1 MSENKE
7 YKEID
12 VASLDSELAAARTL
26 EEGKGDKFIM
36 MASVV
41 AFLMTSFHIYTGFFG
56 LFDYSVQRGVHLGF
70 ALTLIL
76 LTQPLYKH
84 VFKDKFAGSKAF
96 RAACRTFD
104 MILVVLTWVSVW
116 MAQDE
121 VHHLTERLS
130 KTTWMATFA
139 GACLVII
146 VLECARRTLGYIMPI
161 LSLLF
166 IAYALAGPNLPM
178 AIAHRGYSLER
189 ICKFLATDLD
199 GLFGTT
205 MSVSA
210 TVIFMFVMF
219 GAFLEASGCSDFIN
233 DIAIS
238 LTGKIKSGPA
248 LSAVVASGLMGS
260 INGSAVANVVGTGTF
275 TIPLMKSRGY
285 KPQFAGGVEAVASTG
300 GQILPPVMG
309 SGAFL
314 MVAFTEQKYIAIVI
328 AAVIPALLYY
338 WGCAVAVMSQTEIAH
353 VTLMDPKDIPKSRE
367 VMKDGWI
374 YLLIIAVLL
383 YCLLVAQ
390 YSPLYSALWATCAV
404 PVVMLFDKKKR
415 FTLKTI
421 PSAMVKSGFSAMS
434 IVIGCAC
441 AGIVVG
447 MVSITGIGVIF
458 GDMMIQAAHNMLF
471 PSLLFTAI
479 TCIVLG
485 MGLPTTAAYV
495 IAASI
500 LAPSLIKLGLAPLTA
515 HLFVFYF
522 ACLSAI
528 TPPVALAAYAGAGI
542 AKTNPMTTA
551 VEACKLGFAGFMV
564 PFAFCYNPAMMM
576 QGSVGEI
583 ISVAISAIIGVAIM
597 SAGFQGWLL
606 WKLNWLERIVFIA
619 GGLLMF
625 IPGTLTVEGDW
636 SNAAFF
642 LAAKA
647 LGSRVEVTNLSP
659 DSPQGDRAVFDL
671 LPALENSPVISA
683 ADIPDLVPILA
694 VTAACKNGAVFTDIR
709 RLRLKESDRVA
720 SVIAM
725 VEALGGKAQASE
737 DTLTVYGTGLVG
749 GTVDAMNDHRIAMS
763 AAIAATAC
771 KAPVAILGAE
781 CVGKSYPKFF
791 EEYARL
797 GGNYEQYLR

>member
-1 MSENKE
+1 MTDAEKKVLDEEVVVESV
-7 YKEID
+7 D
-12 VASLDSELAAARTL
+12 VEVGTMEDVDAIMKKFDRESNTRVWEGTPKKILRYVLAAFMLFMVYMNLWATWSGQIRRCLFVGFVILFTFFIYPVK
-26 EEGKGDKFIM
+26 KGNVKPNSMPWYD
-36 MASVV
+36 
-41 AFLMTSFHIYTGFFG
+41 
-56 LFDYSVQRGVHLGF
+56 
-70 ALTLIL
+70 IL
-76 LTQPLYKH
+76 LAVAGCIPYFYY
-84 VFKDKFAGSKAF
+84 VANFKRIVAMGIAIGQTEIILGIIGTPVLAECCR
-96 RAACRTFD
+96 RAVGLP
-104 MILVVLTWVSVW
+104 ILVVATCFVLYAFIGRGMSLQLVVYNVFYTTNGIIGTPISVCS
-116 MAQDE
+116 
-121 VHHLTERLS
+121 T
-130 KTTWMATFA
+130 
-139 GACLVII
+139 
-146 VLECARRTLGYIMPI
+146 YIA
-161 LSLLF
+161 LFLL
-166 IAYALAGPNLPM
+166 
-178 AIAHRGYSLER
+178 
-189 ICKFLATDLD
+189 
-199 GLFGTT
+199 
-205 MSVSA
+205 
-210 TVIFMFVMF
+210 F

-238 LTGKIKSGPA
+238 LTGTIKSGPA

-458 GDMMIQAAHNMLF
+458 GDMMIQAAHGLLF

-625 IPGTLTVEGDW
+625 IPGTLT
-636 SNAAFF
+636 
-642 LAAKA
+642 
-647 LGSRVEVTNLSP
+647 
-659 DSPQGDRAVFDL
+659 
-671 LPALENSPVISA
+671 
-683 ADIPDLVPILA
+683 DIAGL
-694 VTAACKNGAVFTDIR
+694 
-709 RLRLKESDRVA
+709 
-720 SVIAM
+720 VIA
-725 VEALGGKAQASE
+725 VAL
-737 DTLTVYGTGLVG
+737 LLVNVKKWEKG
-749 GTVDAMNDHRIAMS
+749 
-763 AAIAATAC
+763 
-771 KAPVAILGAE
+771 
-781 CVGKSYPKFF
+781 PKFIMDKHK
-791 EEYARL
+791 AKQ
-797 GGNYEQYLR
+797 EQK

>member
-1 MSENKE
+1 MADKKKKDEVQ
-7 YKEID
+7 EID
-12 VASLDSELAAARTL
+12 VASLDSELAAAKTL
-26 EEGKGDKFIM
+26 EEGKGDIFIK
-36 MASVV
+36 AAAVF
-41 AFLMTSFHIYTGFFG
+41 AFCMTLFHIWTGFHG
-56 LFDYSVQRGVHLGF
+56 LYDYVTQRGIHLAF

-84 VFKDKFAGSKAF
+84 CFKDKFAGSKAF
-96 RAACRTFD
+96 RFACRVFD
-104 MILVVLTWVSVW
+104 ICLIILTWIAVI
-116 MAQDE
+116 MAMDE

-139 GACLVII
+139 GAVLTII
-146 VLECARRTLGYIMPI
+146 VLEAARRTLGYIMPI
-161 LSLLF
+161 LSLIF
-166 IAYALAGPNLPM
+166 IAYALAGPHLPL

-210 TVIFMFVMF
+210 SVIFMFVMF

-233 DIAIS
+233 NIAIS

-285 KPQFAGGVEAVASTG
+285 KPQFAGGVESVASTG

-338 WGCAVAVMSQTEIAH
+338 WGCAVAVITQSELIDITK
-353 VTLMDPKDIPKSRE
+353 MDEKDIPKTKE
-367 VMKDGWI
+367 VLKDGWI
-374 YLLIIAVLL
+374 YLLILAILIVA
-383 YCLLVAQ
+383 LLVIQ
-390 YSPLYSALWATCAV
+390 LSPLYSALWATVAV

-415 FTLKTI
+415 FTFKDI
-421 PSAMVKSGFSAMS
+421 PGAMVKSGFSAMS

-441 AGIVVG
+441 AGCVVG
-447 MVSITGIGVIF
+447 MVSLTGIGVIF
-458 GDMMIQAAHNMLF
+458 GDMMIQLAHSMLF

-479 TCIVLG
+479 TCIILG

-500 LAPSLIKLGLAPLTA
+500 LAPSLIKLGLTPLTA

-542 AKTNPMTTA
+542 AKCSPMSTA
-551 VEACKLGFAGFMV
+551 VEACKLGFAGFIV
-564 PFAFCYNPAMMM
+564 PFAFCYSPAMMM
-576 QGSVGEI
+576 QGSFIEVITVFLSAFIGVSI
-583 ISVAISAIIGVAIM
+583 ISS
-597 SAGFQGWLL
+597 GFQGWLF
-606 WKLNWLERIVFIA
+606 WRLNWFERIVFVAA
-619 GGLLMF
+619 GMLMF
-625 IPGTLTVEGDW
+625 IPGTLTDVIGI
-636 SNAAFF
+636 AVAVV
-642 LAAKA
+642 L
-647 LGSRVEVTNLSP
+647 LIVNLKKWER
-659 DSPQGDRAVFDL
+659 G
-671 LPALENSPVISA
+671 
-683 ADIPDLVPILA
+683 
-694 VTAACKNGAVFTDIR
+694 
-709 RLRLKESDRVA
+709 
-720 SVIAM
+720 
-725 VEALGGKAQASE
+725 
-737 DTLTVYGTGLVG
+737 
-749 GTVDAMNDHRIAMS
+749 
-763 AAIAATAC
+763 
-771 KAPVAILGAE
+771 
-781 CVGKSYPKFF
+781 PKFIM
-791 EEYARL
+791 
-797 GGNYEQYLR
+797 QHQKK

>member
-1 MSENKE
+1 MSDKKE
-7 YKEID
+7 IKEID

-146 VLECARRTLGYIMPI
+146 VLECARRTLGYIMPVLALI
-161 LSLLF
+161 F

-367 VMKDGWI
+367 DGWI

-415 FTLKTI
+415 FTIKTI

-458 GDMMIQAAHNMLF
+458 GDMMIQAAHSLLF

-625 IPGTLTVEGDW
+625 IPGTLT
-636 SNAAFF
+636 
-642 LAAKA
+642 
-647 LGSRVEVTNLSP
+647 
-659 DSPQGDRAVFDL
+659 
-671 LPALENSPVISA
+671 
-683 ADIPDLVPILA
+683 DIAGL
-694 VTAACKNGAVFTDIR
+694 
-709 RLRLKESDRVA
+709 
-720 SVIAM
+720 VIA
-725 VEALGGKAQASE
+725 VAL
-737 DTLTVYGTGLVG
+737 LLVNVKKWEKG
-749 GTVDAMNDHRIAMS
+749 
-763 AAIAATAC
+763 
-771 KAPVAILGAE
+771 
-781 CVGKSYPKFF
+781 PKFIMDKHK
-791 EEYARL
+791 AKQ
-797 GGNYEQYLR
+797 EQK

>member
-1 MSENKE
+1 MADLEKTAAVETADAAPLDTAKGAEIMEKYEKESRTRKFTADWLNKLV
-7 YKEID
+7 YVLCLAFTLYHLAYASGIHVLQMVNIKHHAIHVGLVLVIGFLLYPAFKKSSRKK
-12 VASLDSELAAARTL
+12 VAWYDWVLFALSAVMPIYV
-26 EEGKGDKFIM
+26 FIRYPVFI
-36 MASVV
+36 S
-41 AFLMTSFHIYTGFFG
+41 TGFQG
-56 LFDYSVQRGVHLGF
+56 ETIDIIMG
-70 ALTLIL
+70 TILIL
-76 LTQPLYKH
+76 L
-84 VFKDKFAGSKAF
+84 
-96 RAACRTFD
+96 
-104 MILVVLTWVSVW
+104 
-116 MAQDE
+116 
-121 VHHLTERLS
+121 
-130 KTTWMATFA
+130 
-139 GACLVII
+139 
-146 VLECARRTLGYIMPI
+146 VLECSRRL
-161 LSLLF
+161 
-166 IAYALAGPNLPM
+166 
-178 AIAHRGYSLER
+178 
-189 ICKFLATDLD
+189 
-199 GLFGTT
+199 
-205 MSVSA
+205 
-210 TVIFMFVMF
+210 
-219 GAFLEASGCSDFIN
+219 
-233 DIAIS
+233 
-238 LTGKIKSGPA
+238 SGPA
-248 LSAVVASGLMGS
+248 LSILSIIFLAYGLFGRYLPGIFMHRGYNWHRIVTYLTTDIYGIYGTSVKVAATYIVLFIIFGEVMNKCGMGQFFNDIANALAGHTKGGPAKVAVLASGFLGS

-471 PSLLFTAI
+471 PSLVFTAI

-625 IPGTLTVEGDW
+625 IPGTLT
-636 SNAAFF
+636 
-642 LAAKA
+642 
-647 LGSRVEVTNLSP
+647 
-659 DSPQGDRAVFDL
+659 
-671 LPALENSPVISA
+671 
-683 ADIPDLVPILA
+683 DIAGL
-694 VTAACKNGAVFTDIR
+694 
-709 RLRLKESDRVA
+709 
-720 SVIAM
+720 VIA
-725 VEALGGKAQASE
+725 VAL
-737 DTLTVYGTGLVG
+737 LLVNVKKWEKG
-749 GTVDAMNDHRIAMS
+749 
-763 AAIAATAC
+763 
-771 KAPVAILGAE
+771 
-781 CVGKSYPKFF
+781 PKFIMDKHK
-791 EEYARL
+791 AKQ
-797 GGNYEQYLR
+797 EQK

>member
-1 MSENKE
+1 MSDKKE
-7 YKEID
+7 IKEID

-104 MILVVLTWVSVW
+104 MLLVVLTWVSVW

-146 VLECARRTLGYIMPI
+146 VLECARRTLGYIMPVLALI
-161 LSLLF
+161 F

-404 PVVMLFDKKKR
+404 PWSCLFDKKKR
-415 FTLKTI
+415 FTIKTI

-458 GDMMIQAAHNMLF
+458 GDMMIQAAHSLLF

-485 MGLPTTAAYV
+485 MGLPTHR
-495 IAASI
+495 
-500 LAPSLIKLGLAPLTA
+500 GLCYRGVHPR
-515 HLFVFYF
+515 
-522 ACLSAI
+522 S
-528 TPPVALAAYAGAGI
+528 
-542 AKTNPMTTA
+542 
-551 VEACKLGFAGFMV
+551 V
-564 PFAFCYNPAMMM
+564 PHQARPCPAD
-576 QGSVGEI
+576 G
-583 ISVAISAIIGVAIM
+583 
-597 SAGFQGWLL
+597 
-606 WKLNWLERIVFIA
+606 
-619 GGLLMF
+619 
-625 IPGTLTVEGDW
+625 
-636 SNAAFF
+636 
-642 LAAKA
+642 
-647 LGSRVEVTNLSP
+647 
-659 DSPQGDRAVFDL
+659 
-671 LPALENSPVISA
+671 
-683 ADIPDLVPILA
+683 
-694 VTAACKNGAVFTDIR
+694 
-709 RLRLKESDRVA
+709 
-720 SVIAM
+720 
-725 VEALGGKAQASE
+725 
-737 DTLTVYGTGLVG
+737 
-749 GTVDAMNDHRIAMS
+749 
-763 AAIAATAC
+763 
-771 KAPVAILGAE
+771 APVRVL
-781 CVGKSYPKFF
+781 
-791 EEYARL
+791 
-797 GGNYEQYLR
+797 LRVPVRHHPAGRPRGLCRAPASPRPTR

>member
-1 MSENKE
+1 MTDAEKKVLDEEVVVESV
-7 YKEID
+7 D
-12 VASLDSELAAARTL
+12 VDVGTMEDVDAIMKKFDRESNTRVWEGTPKKILRYVLAAFMLFMVYMNLWATWSGQIRRCLFVGFVILFTFFIYPVK
-26 EEGKGDKFIM
+26 KGNVKPNSMPWYD
-36 MASVV
+36 
-41 AFLMTSFHIYTGFFG
+41 
-56 LFDYSVQRGVHLGF
+56 
-70 ALTLIL
+70 IL
-76 LTQPLYKH
+76 LAVAGCIPYFYY
-84 VFKDKFAGSKAF
+84 VANFKRIVAMGIAIGQTEVILGIIGTLVLAECCR
-96 RAACRTFD
+96 RAVGLP
-104 MILVVLTWVSVW
+104 ILVVAGCFVLYAFIGRGMSLDLVVYNIFYTTNGIIGTPISVCS
-116 MAQDE
+116 
-121 VHHLTERLS
+121 T
-130 KTTWMATFA
+130 
-139 GACLVII
+139 
-146 VLECARRTLGYIMPI
+146 YIA
-161 LSLLF
+161 LFLL
-166 IAYALAGPNLPM
+166 
-178 AIAHRGYSLER
+178 
-189 ICKFLATDLD
+189 
-199 GLFGTT
+199 
-205 MSVSA
+205 
-210 TVIFMFVMF
+210 F

-415 FTLKTI
+415 FTIKTI

-441 AGIVVG
+441 VGIVVG

-458 GDMMIQAAHNMLF
+458 GDMMIQAAHSLLF

-625 IPGTLTVEGDW
+625 IPGTLT
-636 SNAAFF
+636 
-642 LAAKA
+642 
-647 LGSRVEVTNLSP
+647 
-659 DSPQGDRAVFDL
+659 
-671 LPALENSPVISA
+671 
-683 ADIPDLVPILA
+683 DIAGL
-694 VTAACKNGAVFTDIR
+694 
-709 RLRLKESDRVA
+709 
-720 SVIAM
+720 VIA
-725 VEALGGKAQASE
+725 VAL
-737 DTLTVYGTGLVG
+737 LLVNVKKWEKG
-749 GTVDAMNDHRIAMS
+749 
-763 AAIAATAC
+763 
-771 KAPVAILGAE
+771 
-781 CVGKSYPKFF
+781 PKFIMDKHK
-791 EEYARL
+791 AKQ
-797 GGNYEQYLR
+797 EQK

>member
-1 MSENKE
+1 MAKKE
-7 YKEID
+7 PKEID
-12 VASLDSELAAARTL
+12 VTSLASELAAAKAV
-26 EEGKGDKFIM
+26 EEGRSDKFIRL
-36 MASVV
+36 AFFV
-41 AFLMTSFHIYTGFFG
+41 AILMTSFHIFTGLNG
-56 LFDYSVQRGVHLGF
+56 LGDYVTQRGIHLSF
-70 ALTLIL
+70 ALTLVL
-76 LTQPLYKH
+76 LTQPLHKH
-84 VFKDKFAGSKAF
+84 ICKDKYAGIKPF
-96 RAACRTFD
+96 RILCRCVD
-104 MILVVLTWVSVW
+104 LLLIALTWISWW

-121 VHHLTERLS
+121 VHHLAERLS
-130 KTTWMATFA
+130 QTTWMATFA
-139 GACLVII
+139 GACLAVIT
-146 VLECARRTLGYIMPI
+146 LECARRVLGYIMPVLALI
-161 LSLLF
+161 F
-166 IAYALAGPNLPM
+166 VAYALAGPHLPL
-178 AIAHRGYSLER
+178 AIAHRGYSLQR

-233 DIAIS
+233 EIAIS

-285 KPQFAGGVEAVASTG
+285 KPAFAGGVEAVASTG

-314 MVAFTEQKYIAIVI
+314 MVAFTETKYINIVI

-338 WGCAVAVMSQTEIAH
+338 WGCAVAVVSQSELADIQ
-353 VTLMDPKDIPKSRE
+353 LMDPKEIPKAKNVLKS
-367 VMKDGWI
+367 GWI
-374 YLLIIAVLL
+374 YLVIIGVLL

-390 YSPLYSALWATCAV
+390 YSPLYSALWATFSV

-415 FTLKTI
+415 FTLKSII
-421 PSAMVKSGFSAMS
+421 PAMAKSAFSSMS

-447 MVSITGIGVIF
+447 MVSLTGIGVIF
-458 GDMMIQAAHNMLF
+458 GDMMIQAAHSMLF
-471 PSLLFTAI
+471 PSLLFTAL
-479 TCIVLG
+479 TCIILG

-500 LAPSLIKLGLAPLTA
+500 LAPSLIKLGLTPLTS

-542 AKTNPMTTA
+542 AKCSPMTTA

-576 QGSVGEI
+576 QGNVAEILSVF
-583 ISVAISAIIGVAIM
+583 ISAFIGVSIM

-606 WKLNWLERIVFIA
+606 WKLHLLERIIFICA
-619 GGLLMF
+619 GLLMF
-625 IPGTLTVEGDW
+625 IPGTLT
-636 SNAAFF
+636 
-642 LAAKA
+642 
-647 LGSRVEVTNLSP
+647 
-659 DSPQGDRAVFDL
+659 
-671 LPALENSPVISA
+671 
-683 ADIPDLVPILA
+683 DI
-694 VTAACKNGAVFTDIR
+694 
-709 RLRLKESDRVA
+709 
-720 SVIAM
+720 
-725 VEALGGKAQASE
+725 
-737 DTLTVYGTGLVG
+737 TGL
-749 GTVDAMNDHRIAMS
+749 
-763 AAIAATAC
+763 AIAIVLWKKVRTA
-771 KAPVAILGAE
+771 
-781 CVGKSYPKFF
+781 S
-791 EEYARL
+791 
-797 GGNYEQYLR
+797 

>member
-1 MSENKE
+1 MADNKKNTE
-7 YKEID
+7 PQEID
-12 VASLDSELAAARTL
+12 VTSLDSELAAAKTL
-26 EEGKGDKFIM
+26 EEGKGDLFIK
-36 MASVV
+36 AAAIF
-41 AFLMTSFHIYTGFFG
+41 AFFMTTFHIWTGFHG
-56 LFDYSVQRGVHLGF
+56 LYDYVTQRGIHLAF

-84 VFKDKFAGSKAF
+84 CFKDKFAGSKAF
-96 RAACRTFD
+96 RAISRIID
-104 MILVVLTWVSVW
+104 LGMIALVWVSVI
-116 MAQDE
+116 MAMDE

-130 KTTWMATFA
+130 RTTWMATFA
-139 GACLVII
+139 GCVLSII

-161 LSLLF
+161 LSIIF
-166 IAYALAGPNLPM
+166 VAYALAGPNLPM

-210 TVIFMFVMF
+210 SVIFMFVMF

-233 DIAIS
+233 KIAIS

-285 KPQFAGGVEAVASTG
+285 KPQFAGGVESVASTG

-338 WGCAVAVMSQTEIAH
+338 WGCAVAVITQSELIDIS
-353 VTLMDPKDIPKSRE
+353 LMDEKDIPKTKD
-367 VMKDGWI
+367 VLKDGWI
-374 YLLIIAVLL
+374 YLVILGILIVA
-383 YCLLVAQ
+383 LLVIQ
-390 YSPLYSALWATCAV
+390 LSPLYSALWATVSV

-415 FTLKTI
+415 FTFKNI

-447 MVSITGIGVIF
+447 MVSLTGIGVIF
-458 GDMMIQAAHNMLF
+458 GDMMIQLAHSMLF

-479 TCIVLG
+479 TCIILG

-500 LAPSLIKLGLAPLTA
+500 LAPSLIKLGLTPLTS

-542 AKTNPMTTA
+542 AKCSPMATA
-551 VEACKLGFAGFMV
+551 VEACKLGFAGFIV
-564 PFAFCYNPAMMM
+564 PFAFCYSPAMMM
-576 QGSVGEI
+576 QGSFVEI
-583 ISVAISAIIGVAIM
+583 ITVFLSAFIGVSVI
-597 SAGFQGWLL
+597 SSGFQGWLF
-606 WKLNWLERIVFIA
+606 WKLNWFERLIFIA
-619 GGLLMF
+619 AGLLMF
-625 IPGTLTVEGDW
+625 IPGSL
-636 SNAAFF
+636 
-642 LAAKA
+642 
-647 LGSRVEVTNLSP
+647 
-659 DSPQGDRAVFDL
+659 
-671 LPALENSPVISA
+671 
-683 ADIPDLVPILA
+683 
-694 VTAACKNGAVFTDIR
+694 TDIAGIAITV
-709 RLRLKESDRVA
+709 LFLFINLKKWER
-720 SVIAM
+720 
-725 VEALGGKAQASE
+725 G
-737 DTLTVYGTGLVG
+737 
-749 GTVDAMNDHRIAMS
+749 
-763 AAIAATAC
+763 
-771 KAPVAILGAE
+771 
-781 CVGKSYPKFF
+781 PKFIM
-791 EEYARL
+791 
-797 GGNYEQYLR
+797 QMKH

>member
-1 MSENKE
+1 MAKKE
-7 YKEID
+7 PKEID
-12 VASLDSELAAARTL
+12 VTSLDSELAAAKAV
-26 EEGKGDKFIM
+26 EEGRSDKFIRL
-36 MASVV
+36 AFFV
-41 AFLMTSFHIYTGFFG
+41 AILMTSFHIFTGLNG
-56 LFDYSVQRGVHLGF
+56 LGDYVTQRGIHLSF
-70 ALTLIL
+70 ALTLVL
-76 LTQPLYKH
+76 LTQPLHKH
-84 VFKDKFAGSKAF
+84 ICKDKYAGIKPF
-96 RAACRTFD
+96 RILCRCVD
-104 MILVVLTWVSVW
+104 LLLIALTWISWW

-121 VHHLTERLS
+121 VHHLAERLS
-130 KTTWMATFA
+130 QTTWMATFA
-139 GACLVII
+139 GACLAVIT
-146 VLECARRTLGYIMPI
+146 LECARRVLGYIMPVLALI
-161 LSLLF
+161 F
-166 IAYALAGPNLPM
+166 VAYALAGPHLPL
-178 AIAHRGYSLER
+178 AIAHRGYSLQR

-233 DIAIS
+233 EIAIS

-285 KPQFAGGVEAVASTG
+285 KPAFAGGVEAVASTG

-314 MVAFTEQKYIAIVI
+314 MVAFTETKYINIVI

-338 WGCAVAVMSQTEIAH
+338 WGCAVAVVSQSELADIQ
-353 VTLMDPKDIPKSRE
+353 LMDPKEIPKAKNVLKS
-367 VMKDGWI
+367 GWI
-374 YLLIIAVLL
+374 YLVIIGVLL

-390 YSPLYSALWATCAV
+390 YSPLYSALWATFSV

-415 FTLKTI
+415 FTLKSII
-421 PSAMVKSGFSAMS
+421 PAMAKSAFSSMS

-447 MVSITGIGVIF
+447 MVSLTGIGVIF
-458 GDMMIQAAHNMLF
+458 GDMMIQAAHSMLF
-471 PSLLFTAI
+471 PSLLFTAL
-479 TCIVLG
+479 TCIILG

-500 LAPSLIKLGLAPLTA
+500 LAPSLIKLGLTPLTS

-542 AKTNPMTTA
+542 AKCSPMTTA

-576 QGSVGEI
+576 QGNVAEILSVF
-583 ISVAISAIIGVAIM
+583 ISAFIGVSIM

-606 WKLNWLERIVFIA
+606 WKLHLLERIIFICA
-619 GGLLMF
+619 GLLMF
-625 IPGTLTVEGDW
+625 IPGTLT
-636 SNAAFF
+636 
-642 LAAKA
+642 
-647 LGSRVEVTNLSP
+647 
-659 DSPQGDRAVFDL
+659 DL
-671 LPALENSPVISA
+671 
-683 ADIPDLVPILA
+683 
-694 VTAACKNGAVFTDIR
+694 
-709 RLRLKESDRVA
+709 
-720 SVIAM
+720 
-725 VEALGGKAQASE
+725 
-737 DTLTVYGTGLVG
+737 TGL
-749 GTVDAMNDHRIAMS
+749 
-763 AAIAATAC
+763 AIAIVLIAINMKKWKKVRTA
-771 KAPVAILGAE
+771 
-781 CVGKSYPKFF
+781 S
-791 EEYARL
+791 
-797 GGNYEQYLR
+797 